1 MSISFALASS
11 SEKHQLKYSLSL
23 GTLSIADLCG
33 TEDPGS
39 FNFWQQW
46 KHIKY
51 IKATDMTCDSK
62 VLNQNCCQLDFTT
75 LSV

>member
-33 TEDPGS
+33 TEDLGS
-39 FNFWQQW
+39 FNF
-46 KHIKY
+46 
-51 IKATDMTCDSK
+51 
-62 VLNQNCCQLDFTT
+62 
-75 LSV
+75 